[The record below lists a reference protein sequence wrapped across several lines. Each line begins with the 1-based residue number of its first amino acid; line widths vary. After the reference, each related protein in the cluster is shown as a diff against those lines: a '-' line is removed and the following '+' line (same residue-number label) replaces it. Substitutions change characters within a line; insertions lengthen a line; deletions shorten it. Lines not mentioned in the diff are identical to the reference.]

1 MSDAQ
6 ERARN
11 KISTFVSL
19 LEKKGIRLLAVDFD
33 ETLISIH
40 SGGFWKDSAEK
51 LSKHVRPCMRDLMEE
66 ALLRNVNVCIVTYF
80 TQPWI
85 IREMLKLV
93 FKRDVEKI
101 YVQANTPEFREKNK
115 HKILGKEAH
124 LAAVCTDLY
133 NQKHVIIKPE
143 EIILFDDDRD
153 NIDTAIE
160 FGHWAVTV
168 QDDISYISFDD
179 FSRMLKNSAGKRKAS
194 S

>member
-1 MSDAQ
+1 MSNAQ

-11 KISTFVSL
+11 KISTFVTL

-40 SGGFWKDSAEK
+40 SGGCWKDSAEK
-51 LSKHVRPCMRDLMEE
+51 LSQHVRPCVRDLMEE
-66 ALLRNVNVCIVTYF
+66 ALQRNVNVCIVTYF

-101 YVQANTPEFREKNK
+101 YVQANTAEFREKNK
-115 HKILGKEAH
+115 HQILGKEAH
-124 LAAVCTDLY
+124 LAAVCTELY

-143 EIILFDDDRD
+143 EIILFDDDMD
-153 NIDTAIE
+153 NIDTAIQ
-160 FGHWAVTV
+160 FGHWAVAV
-168 QDDISYISFDD
+168 KDDISYLSFDD
-179 FSRMLKNSAGKRKAS
+179 FSRMFRNSATKRKVS